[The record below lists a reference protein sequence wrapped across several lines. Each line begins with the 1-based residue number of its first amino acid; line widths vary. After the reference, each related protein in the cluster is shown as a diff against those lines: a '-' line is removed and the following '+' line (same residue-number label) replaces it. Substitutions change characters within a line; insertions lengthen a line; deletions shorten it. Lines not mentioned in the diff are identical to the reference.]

1 MPKPGMTGLCLRQE
15 VADLLRAKA
24 KSANLGL
31 NDYLTNLL
39 VGPSLV
45 TPGVSQQ
52 CVDDR
57 PGTVPEPSTQQ
68 LLSLIQTLIQQNKPN
83 QAPNQISLSEGSL
96 FAKRESSVV
105 RSPGFGPG
113 FLPWQG
119 NVLDQARLRPLLL
132 AYAVYKV

>member
-1 MPKPGMTGLCLRQE
+1 MPKPGMIGLCLKQE
-15 VADLLRAKA
+15 VADLVRKRAQDA
-24 KSANLGL
+24 GQDL
-31 NDYLTNLL
+31 NDYLSSLL
-39 VGPSLV
+39 LGPSV
-45 TPGVSQQ
+45 QHGE
-52 CVDDR
+52 DR

-68 LLSLIQTLIQQNKPN
+68 LLSLIQTPVQQSKPN

-96 FAKRESSVV
+96 FAKRESFVV

-119 NVLDQARLRPLLL
+119 NVLDKARLRPLLL